1 MADSNQDALKHKLV
15 QHPAWYDPDTN
26 FGHPR
31 YAFALRVGD
40 RVASVSSDDWPRVE
54 SVLMAVWVVMDQGLT
69 WEDARPAIYHAWR
82 RMKLVDGA

>member
-31 YAFALRVGD
+31 YAFALRVGG
-40 RVASVSSDDWPRVE
+40 RVASKFVSGS
-54 SVLMAVWVVMDQGLT
+54 
-69 WEDARPAIYHAWR
+69 YHAGCCTSLCLSASWLLSAMQGTWR
-82 RMKLVDGA
+82 AAA